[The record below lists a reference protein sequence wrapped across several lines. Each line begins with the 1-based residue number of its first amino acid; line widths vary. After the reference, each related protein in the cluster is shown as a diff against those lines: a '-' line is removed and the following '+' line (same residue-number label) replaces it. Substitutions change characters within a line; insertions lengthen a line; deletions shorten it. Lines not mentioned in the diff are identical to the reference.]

1 MHDAVTQKIE
11 GFPLVIVAPAREPVT
26 RSVRSASS
34 RATTTMRWRRRS
46 LIRADPGRT
55 GDRGKGGQNQVP
67 SNARATLPLT
77 APDISM
83 IKMVDYD
90 FATFG
95 QPEERS
101 RLLSRFD
108 NEIHPTQ

>member
-1 MHDAVTQKIE
+1 
-11 GFPLVIVAPAREPVT
+11 
-26 RSVRSASS
+26 
-34 RATTTMRWRRRS
+34 
-46 LIRADPGRT
+46 
-55 GDRGKGGQNQVP
+55 
-67 SNARATLPLT
+67 
-77 APDISM
+77 M